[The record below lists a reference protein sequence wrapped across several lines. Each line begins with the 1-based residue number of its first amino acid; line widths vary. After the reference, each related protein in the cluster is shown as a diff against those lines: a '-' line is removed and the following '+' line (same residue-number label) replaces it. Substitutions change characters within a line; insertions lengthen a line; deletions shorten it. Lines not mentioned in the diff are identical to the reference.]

1 MQMPRFKA
9 NNKRKLFDFF
19 LLMDTLDMPYNNL
32 HKNLLQALK
41 LILNPQEIFL
51 TLDQTLRNW
60 FMDN

>member
-1 MQMPRFKA
+1 
-9 NNKRKLFDFF
+9 
-19 LLMDTLDMPYNNL
+19 MPYNNL